1 MLIKARVDKNGE
13 WGFLEKYEWYKYYN
27 TGHIKALVGITLD
40 RKLTPAFVYKGKEFI
55 PIEDIDNTVGLN
67 KYIKAK
73 KPFYSKVKDCFIVE
87 LKAAVDFTT
96 GEYIPEK
103 SSFELYTPNGN
114 ANKAGELP
122 FKRVLD
128 VPAEFRNFVE
138 DPLRLLGES
147 LGDREKFLRSRMNG
161 QD

>member
-27 TGHIKALVGITLD
+27 TGYVKALVGITLD
-40 RKLTPAFVYKGKEFI
+40 RKLTKPFVYKGKEFV
-55 PIEDIDNTVGLN
+55 PLKEIDETVGLD

-87 LKAAVDFTT
+87 LKAAVNFET
-96 GEYIPEK
+96 GEYIPDK
-103 SSFELYTPNGN
+103 SSFEFYTPNGN
-114 ANKAGELP
+114 PNKAEELP
-122 FKRVLD
+122 FKRVLE
-128 VPAEFRNFVE
+128 VPSEFRNFLE
-138 DPLRLLGES
+138 EPLRLLGES

-161 QD
+161 